1 MRLHLALCLWCA
13 ADLAAVDAQQSNCIT
28 KWMTPGDT
36 LATPDKSSS
45 TDNHVKLP
53 RISNIKAVSFWL
65 NINSVQDAFGWD
77 YILDARPGL
86 SSGWIANKYGRMNI
100 GSQWN
105 VQYYTYEN
113 EQASRLWAM
122 PVYDKWVF
130 VYAQADYAFTEE
142 ITLLTRYSENED
154 LAAKV
159 ASFTL
164 WDVALTQ
171 QQIEQLAGGG
181 KLTVQPINEFV
192 ADQADLSAS
201 TWPTPDGALVAT
213 IKRGTGSATGNLA
226 AEVGLPACIE
236 CHTSGCGV
244 TLEAEPTAVVSG
256 SLTLSG
262 ISAADAF
269 ASETVLQDAVAR
281 VADVPTD
288 AVKITGVRS
297 FQRRRALRRRLEAST
312 VVVDYEVEATNSE
325 TVARKLADATPLVFD
340 EAIQSAAAAAGKET
354 VFEDVKTEELG
365 VESGVQSAD
374 GDEDD
379 APAAKTASVTLIAS
393 VTAGICCLAAAAVMV
408 KRALLARRGKKKTP
422 AVVEPELPRGAAV
435 VLAYAQPLA
444 SIKERAMVEVAHT
457 AAEKEA
463 VPSGYGGM
471 GVAPESEYGGMGVI
485 APEPSQEGE
494 YDPEC

>member
-1 MRLHLALCLWCA
+1 
-13 ADLAAVDAQQSNCIT
+13 
-28 KWMTPGDT
+28 
-36 LATPDKSSS
+36 S

-164 WDVALTQ
+164 WDAALTQ

-201 TWPTPDGALVAT
+201 TWPTPDGAFVAT
-213 IKRGTGSATGNLA
+213 IQRGTGSATGNLA

-236 CHTSGCGV
+236 CHTPGCGE

-269 ASETVLQDAVAR
+269 ASEAVLQDAVAR
-281 VADVPTD
+281 VADVPAD
-288 AVKITGVRS
+288 AVTITGVRS
-297 FQRRRALRRRLEAST
+297 VERRRALRRRLEAST

-340 EAIQSAAAAAGKET
+340 AAIQSAAAAAGKET
-354 VFEDVKTEELG
+354 VFEDVKTEELSA
-365 VESGVQSAD
+365 ESGVQSAD
-374 GDEDD
+374 
-379 APAAKTASVTLIAS
+379 
-393 VTAGICCLAAAAVMV
+393 
-408 KRALLARRGKKKTP
+408 
-422 AVVEPELPRGAAV
+422 
-435 VLAYAQPLA
+435 
-444 SIKERAMVEVAHT
+444 
-457 AAEKEA
+457 
-463 VPSGYGGM
+463 
-471 GVAPESEYGGMGVI
+471 
-485 APEPSQEGE
+485 
-494 YDPEC
+494 

>member
-130 VYAQADYAFTEE
+130 VYARADYAFTEE

-164 WDVALTQ
+164 WDAALTQ

-236 CHTSGCGV
+236 CHTPGCGE

-262 ISAADAF
+262 ILAADAF

-457 AAEKEA
+457 AGENEA

-471 GVAPESEYGGMGVI
+471 GVAPEGEYGGMGVI
-485 APEPSQEGE
+485 VPEPSQEGE

>member
-1 MRLHLALCLWCA
+1 
-13 ADLAAVDAQQSNCIT
+13 
-28 KWMTPGDT
+28 MTPGDT
-36 LATPDKSSS
+36 LTTPDWSSS

-53 RISNIKAVSFWL
+53 RISNIKAVSLW
-65 NINSVQDAFGWD
+65 IKIDSVQDAFDWD

-86 SSGWIANKYGRMNI
+86 GSGWIAVVDGRWMSI

-113 EQASRLWAM
+113 DQAVPLTAM
-122 PVYDKWVF
+122 PVYNKWVF
-130 VYAQADYAFTEE
+130 VYAQAQYAFTEE

-164 WDVALTQ
+164 WDAALTQ

-213 IKRGTGSATGNLA
+213 IQRGTGSATGNLA

-236 CHTSGCGV
+236 CHTPGCGV

-269 ASETVLQDAVAR
+269 ASEAVLQDAVAR

-288 AVKITGVRS
+288 AVMITGVRS
-297 FQRRRALRRRLEAST
+297 VQRRRALRRRLEAST

-325 TVARKLADATPLVFD
+325 AVARKLADATPSVFD
-340 EAIQSAAAAAGKET
+340 EAIQSAAAAAGVEAT
-354 VFEDVKTEELG
+354 FADVKTEELSA
-365 VESGVQSAD
+365 ESAD
-374 GDEDD
+374 SDEDD
-379 APAAKTASVTLIAS
+379 ASAAKTASVTLIAS
-393 VTAGICCLAAAAVMV
+393 VAAGICCLAAAAVMV

-444 SIKERAMVEVAHT
+444 SIKERAMVAVAHT
-457 AAEKEA
+457 AGEKEA
-463 VPSGYGGM
+463 IPSGYGGM

-494 YDPEC
+494 YEPEC

>member
-164 WDVALTQ
+164 WDAALTQ

-192 ADQADLSAS
+192 ADQVDLSAS

-213 IKRGTGSATGNLA
+213 IQRGTGSATGNLA

-236 CHTSGCGV
+236 CHTPGCGE

-262 ISAADAF
+262 ILAADAF

-354 VFEDVKTEELG
+354 VFEDVKTEELSA
-365 VESGVQSAD
+365 ESGVQSAD

-457 AAEKEA
+457 AGEKEA

-471 GVAPESEYGGMGVI
+471 GVEPEGEYGGMGVI
-485 APEPSQEGE
+485 VPGPSQEGE

>member
-1 MRLHLALCLWCA
+1 
-13 ADLAAVDAQQSNCIT
+13 
-28 KWMTPGDT
+28 MTPGDT
-36 LATPDKSSS
+36 LTTPDWSSS

-53 RISNIKAVSFWL
+53 RISNIKAVSLW
-65 NINSVQDAFGWD
+65 IKIDSVQDAFDWD

-86 SSGWIANKYGRMNI
+86 GSGWIAVVDGRWMSI
-100 GSQWN
+100 GSRWN

-113 EQASRLWAM
+113 DQAVPLTAM
-122 PVYDKWVF
+122 PVYNKWVF
-130 VYAQADYAFTEE
+130 VYAQAQYAFTEE

-164 WDVALTQ
+164 WDAALTQ

-201 TWPTPDGALVAT
+201 TWPTPDGALAAT
-213 IKRGTGSATGNLA
+213 IKRGPGSATGNLA

-236 CHTSGCGV
+236 CHTPGCGV
-244 TLEAEPTAVVSG
+244 TLEAELEAGPTAVVSG

-269 ASETVLQDAVAR
+269 ASEAVLQDAVAR

-288 AVKITGVRS
+288 AVMITGVRS
-297 FQRRRALRRRLEAST
+297 VQRRRALRRRLEAST

-325 TVARKLADATPLVFD
+325 AVARKLADATPSVFD
-340 EAIQSAAAAAGKET
+340 EAIQSAAAAAGVEAT
-354 VFEDVKTEELG
+354 FADVKTEELSA
-365 VESGVQSAD
+365 ESAD
-374 GDEDD
+374 SDEDD
-379 APAAKTASVTLIAS
+379 ASAAKTASVTLIAS
-393 VTAGICCLAAAAVMV
+393 VAAGICCLAAAAVMV

-444 SIKERAMVEVAHT
+444 SIKERAMVAVAHT
-457 AAEKEA
+457 AGEKEA
-463 VPSGYGGM
+463 IPSGYGGM

-494 YDPEC
+494 YEPEC